1 MASTQLHILVAAFKQ
16 EDGAAGALNR
26 LKASEVKR
34 GNAAVISRGDG
45 GKLHIKETHDWGMGR
60 AALVGA
66 VAAIFIP
73 GIGPVIGAASGAAA
87 AKLTDFGF
95 PDDQLKRLGAGLT
108 PDSSA
113 LVLAVDDLHR
123 AEAERVLREA
133 GGQVVGGGLD
143 ANLAEQLER
152 GSGSTPQP
160 GRPTLP

>member
-1 MASTQLHILVAAFKQ
+1 MASTQLHILIATFPD

-34 GNAAVISRGDG
+34 GNAAVISRGEA
-45 GKLHIKETHDWGMGR
+45 GKLHVKETHDWGMGK

-66 VAAIFIP
+66 VAAILVP
-73 GIGPVIGAASGAAA
+73 GIGPLMGAAAGAAA

-95 PDDQLKRLGAGLT
+95 PDDRLKRLGEGLT

-123 AEAERVLREA
+123 AEAERVLLAA
-133 GGQVVGGGLD
+133 GGQVSVGGLAAD
-143 ANLAEQLER
+143 LAEQLER
-152 GSGSTPQP
+152 G
-160 GRPTLP
+160 

>member
-1 MASTQLHILVAAFKQ
+1 MASTNLHILVAAFTD

-26 LKASEVKR
+26 LKASDIKR

-73 GIGPVIGAASGAAA
+73 GIGPVLGGAAGAAA
-87 AKLTDFGF
+87 AKFTDFGF
-95 PDDQLKRLGAGLT
+95 PDEQLKRLGQGLT

-123 AEAERVLREA
+123 TEAERVLRET

-143 ANLAEQLER
+143 ANLADQLER
-152 GSGSTPQP
+152 SSGSNPQAGSP
-160 GRPTLP
+160 TRP

>member
-1 MASTQLHILVAAFKQ
+1 MASTQLHILIATFPT
-16 EDGAAGALNR
+16 EDGAAAALNR

-45 GKLHIKETHDWGMGR
+45 GKLHIKETHDWGMGK

-66 VAAIFIP
+66 VAAIFVP
-73 GIGPVIGAASGAAA
+73 GIGPVVGAAAGAVA

-95 PDDQLKRLGAGLT
+95 PDERLKRLGEGLT

-123 AEAERVLREA
+123 AEAERVLAAA
-133 GGQVVGGGLD
+133 GGEVVTGGLD
-143 ANLAEQLER
+143 ADLAEQFER
-152 GSGSTPQP
+152 GGGSAPHSGSPA
-160 GRPTLP
+160 LS